1 MRIAELLMAV
11 IMGIFSLYL
20 MWKSA
25 ELPIGWIPDE
35 GPGGGA
41 WPFWLAAIMLICCV
55 IIVWRWIR
63 GTSPLSRS
71 TETYVDPAVLIDV
84 GQVAIAIIVTVALFY
99 VIGVYGAIPLFI
111 IFYVRLFG
119 GHSWNRALAM
129 AVVTPVVTFFF
140 FEIALKITL
149 PKGYT
154 EPAFYPLYKL
164 FL

>member
-1 MRIAELLMAV
+1 MRIAELIMAV
-11 IMGIFSLYL
+11 VMGFFSVYL

-25 ELPIGWIPDE
+25 ELPIGWIPEE

-41 WPFWLAAIMLICCV
+41 WPFWLSAIMLLCCLW
-55 IIVWRWIR
+55 IIVRWIR

-71 TETYVDPAVLIDV
+71 TGVYIEPAVMRDV
-84 GQVAIAIIVTVALFY
+84 GRVALAIVVTVALFH

-111 IFYVRLFG
+111 VFYVRVFG
-119 GHSWNRALAM
+119 RLSWNRALAM
-129 AVVTPVVTFFF
+129 AVTTPVVTFFF

-154 EPAFYPLYKL
+154 EPAFYPLYRI